1 MKHLTAESY
10 VNGGLSTKESILFVS
25 RFMLVD
31 TIIGIQ
37 RICQQRIKIALLMS
51 WATIFCAPLQLLG
64 NDLCELGNVFL
75 CVPLLQE
82 KQNKGKRIENTGAL
96 KRNLGQL
103 KDHC

>member
-25 RFMLVD
+25 RFMPVD

-37 RICQQRIKIALLMS
+37 RIRQHRIKIALLMN
-51 WATIFCAPLQLLG
+51 WATMFCAPLQLLG
-64 NDLCELGNVFL
+64 NDLCELGNVFF

-82 KQNKGKRIENTGAL
+82 KQNKGKRKHEDIQLFT
-96 KRNLGQL
+96 RMQNLGL
-103 KDHC
+103 EE